1 QLGRLARREA
11 QIDRPQAG
19 HLQPGSQPHQIE
31 PGGDHAPA
39 DHDPAALR
47 HPFEQHVHHAV
58 DDRRVVHHVIVVE
71 HEQEELVGQRDHLIA
86 ERGGEGAVLPGRVV
100 HLAQELSGLLAN
112 ARELLLQRQNEVLQE
127 GANVHVVAVERE
139 PADRHA
145 LRPHLVREVDQERR
159 LAVAGR
165 GNDEGETPL
174 EVAVQKIEQPAARD
188 EAAPPPR
195 HQHLGEGDRH
205 VYNLAGMFTRAVIT
219 DEISQDLERAA
230 RMAREF
236 GLDQLEIRTAWD
248 VRIDNMN
255 AQELERVKGV
265 AERFGL
271 GIVCLATP
279 FYKCDLGNA
288 AEEREHL
295 EILRRSIHAA
305 HVLGAKIIRTFTFWK
320 HGELAPV
327 FDRIVAAYR
336 EPARIA
342 AGEGVVLGVQNEAAC
357 FVGTGHEAAAF
368 LEAVG
373 SPSVR
378 AVWDPGN
385 AHWTGRERAVPDG
398 YERIKP
404 YIAHVHLKDV
414 KMPAGA
420 GQPEA
425 TVLGQ
430 G

>member
-1 QLGRLARREA
+1 
-11 QIDRPQAG
+11 
-19 HLQPGSQPHQIE
+19 
-31 PGGDHAPA
+31 
-39 DHDPAALR
+39 
-47 HPFEQHVHHAV
+47 
-58 DDRRVVHHVIVVE
+58 
-71 HEQEELVGQRDHLIA
+71 
-86 ERGGEGAVLPGRVV
+86 
-100 HLAQELSGLLAN
+100 
-112 ARELLLQRQNEVLQE
+112 
-127 GANVHVVAVERE
+127 
-139 PADRHA
+139 
-145 LRPHLVREVDQERR
+145 
-159 LAVAGR
+159 
-165 GNDEGETPL
+165 
-174 EVAVQKIEQPAARD
+174 
-188 EAAPPPR
+188 
-195 HQHLGEGDRH
+195 
-205 VYNLAGMFTRAVIT
+205 MFTRAVIT

-295 EILRRSIHAA
+295 EILKRSIRAA
-305 HVLGAKIIRTFTFWK
+305 HVLGARIIRTFTFWRQ
-320 HGELAPV
+320 GELAPV

-342 AGEGVVLGVQNEAAC
+342 AGEGVVLGVENEPAC

-368 LEAVG
+368 VEAVG

-385 AHWTGRERAVPDG
+385 ACWTGRERAVPDG

-414 KMPAGA
+414 KLPAG
-420 GQPEA
+420 GEPEA

-430 G
+430 GDVGIFDQLAALVRDGYTGCASLETHYRIKAQLSEAAVNRPGGSAFSEGGEEASRLCLQAWNEMMARLQPQAKASA